1 MKKFDNITAIEIL
14 YKRLLMSKKLDDI
27 VIATARNGLNLN
39 LINFFKEKKIK
50 YFVGAESNVLKRYYD
65 ASKKYNADIIVRIT
79 WR

>member
-39 LINFFKEKKIK
+39 LINFCKK
-50 YFVGAESNVLKRYYD
+50 
-65 ASKKYNADIIVRIT
+65 KKLNIFRG
-79 WR
+79 RK

>member
-39 LINFFKEKKIK
+39 LINFCKEKK
-50 YFVGAESNVLKRYYD
+50 N
-65 ASKKYNADIIVRIT
+65 
-79 WR
+79 